1 MYFLS
6 VFNLAAIMEETFLG
20 FRSLYPKSGFVQM
33 NRQCAA
39 IYGECTV
46 CIVREK
52 KEATILVP
60 NLAD

>member
-1 MYFLS
+1 
-6 VFNLAAIMEETFLG
+6 MEETFLG